1 LLFRFQAPL
10 NTSRHVNSAGRR
22 CYVRVSV
29 EVLVRE
35 LFTDFG
41 FTISIFLAVAI
52 TAGFAFILEAP
63 LQLVLSMLVMGPVT
77 AILEYVMRSQQ
88 QPP

>member
-22 CYVRVSV
+22 CYARGSV

-35 LFTDFG
+35 LFADFG
-41 FTISIFLAVAI
+41 FTISIFLAVTI

-63 LQLVLSMLVMGPVT
+63 LQLVVSMLVMGTVT
-77 AILEYVMRSQQ
+77 AILEYVMRSRQ

>member
-1 LLFRFQAPL
+1 VPADVV
-10 NTSRHVNSAGRR
+10 T
-22 CYVRVSV
+22 RVSA

-35 LFTDFG
+35 LLADFG

-63 LQLVLSMLVMGPVT
+63 LQLVLSMLVMGRVT
-77 AILEYVMRSQQ
+77 ANLEYVMRSRQ

>member
-1 LLFRFQAPL
+1 MLFRFQGPL

-22 CYVRVSV
+22 CYVSV

-35 LFTDFG
+35 LFADFG

-63 LQLVLSMLVMGPVT
+63 LQLVVSMLVMGPAT
-77 AILEYVMRSQQ
+77 AILEYVMRSRQ